1 MPVVLPTPEEAAALR
16 VTDADHAARG
26 AVLASSRH
34 LRLTPAVW
42 DRLWVVA
49 SRAGRKAAADARVTE
64 QRTQAALIRCV
75 VGNPFRPAATI
86 TPAVMASHGGG
97 TLRLAE
103 AIYDGRRIEDEHK
116 FPSMT
121 LRDVIKYSSNIGI
134 TQFVSRLSEGEEY
147 QALRDVGFG
156 MPTGVPYP
164 EAAGTLRLPLDW

>member
-103 AIYDGRRIEDEHK
+103 AIYDGRWIEDL
-116 FPSMT
+116 PV
-121 LRDVIKYSSNIGI
+121 LAD
-134 TQFVSRLSEGEEY
+134 L
-147 QALRDVGFG
+147 L
-156 MPTGVPYP
+156 
-164 EAAGTLRLPLDW
+164 EAAGLADAGLLGHLRGPGPHALGCHELDAVLGKS